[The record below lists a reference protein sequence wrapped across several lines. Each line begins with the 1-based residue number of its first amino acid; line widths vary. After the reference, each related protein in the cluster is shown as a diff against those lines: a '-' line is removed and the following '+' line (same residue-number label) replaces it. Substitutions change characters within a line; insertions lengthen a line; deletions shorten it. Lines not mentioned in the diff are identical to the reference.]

1 MKDIELPRKVVTG
14 DGAIDGLPDLADEL
28 RLWGDSIVISDSVTK
43 DIAGSRV
50 KEYLKSG
57 LIYIVEGPA
66 DEEVEKILAEVK
78 KNSSIKYLA
87 GVGGGKII
95 DITKVVALKSRIPFL
110 SIPTAASHDGIASPQ
125 ASIKGRVP
133 TSLKAHCPI
142 GVVADTAIISKAPP
156 RLNAAGAADA
166 ISNYTAVL
174 DWKLASKEKGEY
186 YGDYASVLAMLSAE
200 IVIHSAEKIR
210 EDVSILVESLISSG
224 VAIGIAGSSRPCS
237 GSEHS
242 FSHALDIVCPV
253 PALHGEQCG
262 VGTIMMAY
270 LHQAEWELIKDAL
283 KKVGAPTT
291 AKEMAIEDKYII
303 EALTRAHNIRER
315 YTILRDGLS
324 VEKATELA
332 KTTGVID

>member
-14 DGAIDGLPDLADEL
+14 DGAIDMIPDLTDDL
-28 RLWGDSIVISDSVTK
+28 RLWGDSIVISDATTK
-43 DIAGSRV
+43 DIAGDKV
-50 KEYLKSG
+50 KEYLKSP
-57 LIYIVEGPA
+57 LVYMIEGPG
-66 DEEVEKILAEVK
+66 DEEIENILREIRK
-78 KNSSIKYLA
+78 STSIKYLA

-95 DITKVVALKSRIPFL
+95 DITKVVALKANLPFL

-125 ASIKGRVP
+125 ASIKGKVP

-142 GVVADTAIISKAPP
+142 GVVADTAIIRKAPP
-156 RLNAAGAADA
+156 RLNAAGCADA

-174 DWKLASKEKGEY
+174 DWKLASKERGEY

-200 IVIHSAEKIR
+200 IVIHHADEIKDDI
-210 EDVSILVESLISSG
+210 SILVESLISSG

-242 FSHALDIVCPV
+242 FSHALDIICPS

-270 LHQAEWELIKDAL
+270 LHNAEWETIRDAL

-291 AKEMAIEDKYII
+291 AKELGIEDRYII
-303 EALTRAHNIRER
+303 EALMKAHNIRDR

-324 VEKATELA
+324 AEKAQELA
-332 KTTGVID
+332 EVTGVIE

>member
-1 MKDIELPRKVVTG
+1 MKDIELPRKVITG
-14 DGAIDGLPDLADEL
+14 DGAIDCIPDLANEL
-28 RLWGDSIVISDSVTK
+28 RLWGESVVISDPTTK
-43 DIAGSRV
+43 DIAGEKVR
-50 KEYLKSG
+50 EYLKST
-57 LIYIVEGPA
+57 LYMVEGAA

-78 KNSSIKYLA
+78 KNPSIKYVA

-95 DITKVVALKSRIPFL
+95 DITKVVALKAKMPFL

-125 ASIKGRVP
+125 ASIKGKVP

-142 GVVADTAIISKAPP
+142 GVVADTSIISKAPP
-156 RLNAAGAADA
+156 KLNAAGCADA

-200 IVIHSAEKIR
+200 IIIHKADEIKNNI
-210 EDVSILVESLISSG
+210 SILVESLISSG

-242 FSHALDIVCPV
+242 FSHVLDIICPA

-270 LHQAEWELIKDAL
+270 LHKAEWEMIRDAL

-291 AKEMAIEDKYII
+291 AKELGIEDKYII
-303 EALTRAHNIRER
+303 EALTKAHNIRDR
-315 YTILRDGLS
+315 YTILRNGLS
-324 VEKATELA
+324 AEEAVKLA
-332 KTTGVID
+332 KATGVIE

>member
-14 DGAIDGLPDLADEL
+14 DGAIDRIADIADEL
-28 RLWGDSIVISDSVTK
+28 RLWGDSIVISDPGTK
-43 DIAGSRV
+43 EIAGDKV
-50 KEYLKSG
+50 AGALKSQ
-57 LIYIVEGPA
+57 IYVVEGPA
-66 DEEVEKILAEVK
+66 DEEVEKILAEIK
-78 KNSSIKYLA
+78 KTTSIKYVA

-95 DITKVVALKSRIPFL
+95 DITKVVALKAKLPFL
-110 SIPTAASHDGIASPQ
+110 SIPTAASHDGIVSPQ
-125 ASIKGRVP
+125 ASIKGKTP
-133 TSLKAHCPI
+133 MSIKAHSPLAVI
-142 GVVADTAIISKAPP
+142 ADTAILRKAPFK
-156 RLNAAGAADA
+156 LTASGCADA

-174 DWKLASKEKGEY
+174 DWKLANKEKGEY
-186 YGDYASVLAMLSAE
+186 YGDYAAVLAMLSAE
-200 IVIHSAEKIR
+200 IVIHNAEKIKG
-210 EDVSILVESLISSG
+210 DISILVESLISSG

-242 FSHALDIVCPV
+242 FSHALDIMCPH

-270 LHQAEWELIKDAL
+270 LHNAEWELIRDAL

-291 AKEMAIEDKYII
+291 AKELAIEENYII
-303 EALTRAHNIRER
+303 EALTKANSIRDR

-332 KTTGVID
+332 KSTGVIE

>member
-14 DGAIDGLPDLADEL
+14 DGAIDLIPDLADEL
-28 RLWGDSIVISDSVTK
+28 RLWGESIVISDPTTK
-43 DIAGSRV
+43 EIAGEKVR
-50 KEYLKSG
+50 EYLKST
-57 LIYIVEGPA
+57 LYLVEGPA
-66 DEEVEKILAEVK
+66 DEEVEKILAEIK
-78 KNSSIKYLA
+78 KNSSIKYVA

-95 DITKVVALKSRIPFL
+95 DITKVVALKAKLPFL
-110 SIPTAASHDGIASPQ
+110 SIPTAASHDGMASPQ
-125 ASIKGRVP
+125 ASIKGKVP
-133 TSLKAHCPI
+133 TSIKAHCPI

-156 RLNAAGAADA
+156 RLTAAGCADA

-200 IVIHSAEKIR
+200 IIIHKAEEIKNN
-210 EDVSILVESLISSG
+210 VSILVESLISSG

-242 FSHALDIVCPV
+242 FSHVLDIICPT

-270 LHQAEWELIKDAL
+270 LHKAEWELIRDAL

-291 AKEMAIEDKYII
+291 AKEMGIEDKYIV
-303 EALTRAHNIRER
+303 EALVKANSIRDR
-315 YTILRDGLS
+315 YTILRGGLTA
-324 VEKATELA
+324 EEAKKLA
-332 KTTGVID
+332 KDTGVIE

>member
-1 MKDIELPRKVVTG
+1 MKDIELPRKVLTG
-14 DGAIDGLPDLADEL
+14 PGAIDRLPALADEL
-28 RLWGDSIVISDSVTK
+28 RLWGDSIVISDPITK
-43 DIAGSRV
+43 DIAGEKV

-57 LIYIVEGPA
+57 LLYIAEGRA
-66 DEEVEKILAEVK
+66 DEEVEKILSEVK
-78 KNSSIKYLA
+78 KNTSIKYLA

-95 DITKVVALKSRIPFL
+95 DITKVVALKSNIPFL

-125 ASIKGRVP
+125 ASIKSKVP

-142 GVVADTAIISKAPP
+142 GVVADTAIIGRAPA

-166 ISNYTAVL
+166 VSNYTAVL
-174 DWKLASKEKGEY
+174 DWKLASREKGEY

-200 IVIHSAEKIR
+200 IIIHNAEKIK
-210 EDVSILVESLISSG
+210 ENVSILVESLISSG

-242 FSHALDIVCPV
+242 FSHALDVICPN

-262 VGTIMMAY
+262 VGAIMMAY
-270 LHQAEWELIKDAL
+270 LHHAEWETIRDAL

-291 AKEMAIEDKYII
+291 ARELGIEDKYII
-303 EALTRAHNIRER
+303 EALTIAHKIRDR
-315 YTILRDGLS
+315 YTILRDGLT

-332 KTTGVID
+332 KATGVIE